1 VRTST
6 MLEMFMRFA
15 APAIALSALLLTVS
29 SVSYGK
35 RQRDDVIDPRS
46 VAMTA
51 TAMQDVNAGQLERA
65 IDGLETSLL
74 IDPRNRAAY
83 VGLAIVARKQDLPG
97 KAIRLYREALL
108 IDPNDLGALSG
119 QGEAMV
125 QKGALTKAKENLARI
140 ERLCGATCAERQKLA
155 AAITKGAPAPK
166 PMMVEAVTPKPMV
179 DTAPS
184 TSPTPVP
191 APIPK

>member
-1 VRTST
+1 MRTST

-46 VAMTA
+46 VALTNA
-51 TAMQDVNAGQLERA
+51 AMLDLNAGQLERA
-65 IDGLETSLL
+65 IDALETSLL

-83 VGLAIVARKQDLPG
+83 VGLAVVARKQDMPG
-97 KAIRLYREALL
+97 KAIRLYREALM
-108 IDPNDLGALSG
+108 IDPNDLGALAG
-119 QGEAMV
+119 QGEALV

-140 ERLCGATCAERQKLA
+140 ERLCGATCAERQKLVI
-155 AAITKGAPAPK
+155 AISKGAPAPK
-166 PMMVEAVTPKPMV
+166 PLVVEAVVTKPM
-179 DTAPS
+179 AE
-184 TSPTPVP
+184 P
-191 APIPK
+191 APK